1 MVTAVIH
8 IKQDKLKTGRMA
20 GGGAC
25 LPIACGDCGIYSLC
39 REVNGPEVD
48 LSIPETIVKSR
59 RQFKRGELL
68 YRIGE
73 PRRAVYAIRSGSAKT
88 YVSTNDGRMQITG
101 FRIAGEL
108 LGLDSII
115 AGHYTSEARVLETT
129 MVCEVPVD
137 ALQTYSQA
145 APSVGLQM
153 LKIMSNEIVGY
164 QELMLL
170 LGTKNADERLA
181 TFLLNFSRRFQAR
194 NYSPIKFN
202 LSMSRSDI
210 GNYLG
215 MAEETVCRV
224 FSRFQEG
231 GLLTATRRQVEIH
244 DLNRLKYIARG

>member
-1 MVTAVIH
+1 
-8 IKQDKLKTGRMA
+8 
-20 GGGAC
+20 
-25 LPIACGDCGIYSLC
+25 
-39 REVNGPEVD
+39 
-48 LSIPETIVKSR
+48 
-59 RQFKRGELL
+59 
-68 YRIGE
+68 
-73 PRRAVYAIRSGSAKT
+73 
-88 YVSTNDGRMQITG
+88 MQITG

-137 ALQTYSQA
+137 ASQTYSRA

-153 LKIMSNEIVGY
+153 LKIMSNEIVGH

-170 LGTKNADERLA
+170 LWTKNADERLA
-181 TFLLNFSRRFQAR
+181 TFLLNFSRRFQIR
-194 NYSPIKFN
+194 NYSPTKFN

-215 MAEETVCRV
+215 VAEETVCRV
-224 FSRFQEG
+224 FSRFHEG